1 MRPFS
6 LKILPVL
13 LIWVFAYPLQAGTGQ
28 AETRNIQ
35 YSFTIKNTS
44 NKVVPEVVFQTYGPV
59 PETSWQK
66 VLQTDSSYNYR
77 ATGDNFGNRILQFT
91 FENLPPFSS
100 KIVRIRSE
108 IQSFENHRG
117 LTSGLSPDN
126 QKHLDSS
133 EIYLLP
139 EPHVESDHPEVIELS
154 KKLQQDD
161 PLATA
166 KAIFDWVAGNIQ
178 YSGYRSKPQGALY
191 ALQHK
196 NGDCTEYMALFVAL
210 CRAAGIPARGIGGYV
225 VKQDKIVK
233 PEDYHN
239 WAEFYHD
246 GTWQLADP
254 QEKKFMEDE
263 QNYIAMRV
271 IGKSSGNFLTD
282 NSRFMVSGNNIK
294 VKMN

>member
-1 MRPFS
+1 
-6 LKILPVL
+6 
-13 LIWVFAYPLQAGTGQ
+13 
-28 AETRNIQ
+28 
-35 YSFTIKNTS
+35 
-44 NKVVPEVVFQTYGPV
+44 
-59 PETSWQK
+59 
-66 VLQTDSSYNYR
+66 
-77 ATGDNFGNRILQFT
+77 
-91 FENLPPFSS
+91 
-100 KIVRIRSE
+100 
-108 IQSFENHRG
+108 
-117 LTSGLSPDN
+117 
-126 QKHLDSS
+126 
-133 EIYLLP
+133 
-139 EPHVESDHPEVIELS
+139 
-154 KKLQQDD
+154 
-161 PLATA
+161 
-166 KAIFDWVAGNIQ
+166 
-178 YSGYRSKPQGALY
+178 
-191 ALQHK
+191 
-196 NGDCTEYMALFVAL
+196 MALFVAL